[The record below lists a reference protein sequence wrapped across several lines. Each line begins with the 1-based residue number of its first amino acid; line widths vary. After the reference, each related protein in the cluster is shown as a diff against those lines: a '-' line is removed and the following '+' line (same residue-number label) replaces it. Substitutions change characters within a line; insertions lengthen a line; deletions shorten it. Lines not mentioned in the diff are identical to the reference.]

1 MEFMFVTLILCEAIV
16 NIMYFFILLP
26 YKHLVCI
33 SLVKSKIGLLREIT
47 RILFCERN
55 KKIRKGINRG
65 LIPAKETKNP
75 KTDFSIYT
83 ASCLF

>member
-1 MEFMFVTLILCEAIV
+1 MSETLAFNWSWTRDNWEPDV
-16 NIMYFFILLP
+16 RRG
-26 YKHLVCI
+26 VCALI

-47 RILFCERN
+47 QILFSMR
-55 KKIRKGINRG
+55 KKENIRKGINRE
-65 LIPAKETKNP
+65 LTPAKERKNP